1 MIHIFPILCCQSKFH
16 SGQLS
21 YLNIACSCE
30 GIVITRIDVKQTRS
44 FRAFQS
50 VLGVYRPAFFW
61 NTQPFFLFKPCLC
74 LLLIHF
80 LILKSPVHFRQIDV
94 PFRQADL
101 SLSLSAS
108 VSVSLSLCLSVSLS
122 LCLSVSLFLCLSV
135 SLSLSLSVD
144 PICLIH
150 ILIYYIYIII
160 YILLLHN
167 YMYIYI
173 YT

>member
-50 VLGVYRPAFFW
+50 VLGIYRPHFFETPSRSFYSNLVCASCWFISSFWSPLFISANRRAF
-61 NTQPFFLFKPCLC
+61 
-74 LLLIHF
+74 
-80 LILKSPVHFRQIDV
+80 SSSG
-94 PFRQADL
+94 
-101 SLSLSAS
+101 SLS
-108 VSVSLSLCLSVSLS
+108 LSVSLS

-135 SLSLSLSVD
+135 SLSLCRSNLSD
-144 PICLIH
+144 THTHILYIYNYIH
-150 ILIYYIYIII
+150 ITI
-160 YILLLHN
+160 
-167 YMYIYI
+167 
-173 YT
+173 T